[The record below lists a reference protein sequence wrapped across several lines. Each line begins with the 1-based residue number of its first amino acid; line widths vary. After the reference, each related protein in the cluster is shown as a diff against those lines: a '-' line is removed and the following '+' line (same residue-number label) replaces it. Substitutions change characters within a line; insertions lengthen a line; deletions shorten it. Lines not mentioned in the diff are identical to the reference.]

1 MTIHTFKNKNIGSLR
16 VAHIPNKLY
25 FSADDLV
32 EIFKKEDKFT
42 SDRFKT
48 QRVVEESDY
57 ISERGV
63 FNILHLHESDI
74 AKTVKR
80 WLLFDILPV
89 VRGGIGNGSRHG
101 FCRP

>member
-1 MTIHTFKNKNIGSLR
+1 MTIHTFKNKNIGPLR
-16 VAHIPNKLY
+16 VGHTPNKIY
-25 FSADDLV
+25 FSAEDLA
-32 EIFKKEDKFT
+32 EIFKKEDKLT

-80 WLLFDILPV
+80 WLLFEILPT
-89 VRGGIGNGSRHG
+89 VRGGVKR
-101 FCRP
+101 